1 MHVISRKKLLEFGV
15 KHSDVKGELDTWYY
29 MITKN
34 TYPEPN
40 AIKKVFRSADIIPC
54 DRVIFNIKGNSY
66 RIIVKVSYPTQTMFI
81 RFIGT
86 HAEYDNVQAETI

>member
-15 KHSDVKGELDTWYY
+15 KQSDVKGELDTWYY

-40 AIKKVFRSADIIPC
+40 AIKESI
-54 DRVIFNIKGNSY
+54 S
-66 RIIVKVSYPTQTMFI
+66 
-81 RFIGT
+81 IGR
-86 HAEYDNVQAETI
+86 